1 MVILVYFV
9 ISLYKRDK
17 QVMVL
22 AFAGLLIQI
31 NVIII
36 IVILYLLSRM
46 DCALAVVVNSMIG
59 IQYLLT
65 ASGMVCFL
73 MSKQK
78 KKQIILF
85 SSILIFVLLQIN
97 WNFYGF
103 I

>member
-22 AFAGLLIQI
+22 AFAGLLMEI

-36 IVILYLLSRM
+36 ILYLLSRM

-85 SSILIFVLLQIN
+85 SGILIFVLLQIN

>member
-22 AFAGLLIQI
+22 AFAGLLMEI

-36 IVILYLLSRM
+36 ILYLLSRM